1 MPKVLLTDP
10 VPRPLVQ
17 PMQALLPP
25 GVEFDMV
32 PTLEDADF
40 AAHAADADVLLVV
53 FRRID
58 ASTLALAPQVRFVQK
73 LGIGYDNIDSVALA
87 AAGVLVGHTPG
98 ANAAGVAEH
107 TILLMLALLKRLSR
121 AEQATRA
128 GHLAPYD
135 LIQAGIGDLAGA
147 TIGLVGIG
155 TIAQAV
161 ATRLAAFGP
170 ELLYTSRHR
179 LDPVAE
185 ARLGVTYK
193 PLSDL
198 LAAAT
203 IVSLHLPLTNETQ
216 RLIGE
221 AELAQM
227 RPGALLINTSRGEIV
242 DEEALLRSVDSGHLG
257 GAGLDVL
264 EHEQDNYN
272 PFANRPDVIVTPHV
286 AGTSRAS
293 RQRIMQ
299 QAIAN
304 VVQFLAGETP
314 TNLVRVG

>member
-1 MPKVLLTDP
+1 
-10 VPRPLVQ
+10 
-17 PMQALLPP
+17 
-25 GVEFDMV
+25 MV
-32 PTLEDADF
+32 PTSEDADF

-53 FRRID
+53 FRKID

-73 LGIGYDNIDSVALA
+73 LGVGYDNIDTAALA
-87 AAGVLVGHTPG
+87 TAGILVGHTPG
-98 ANAAGVAEH
+98 ANAVGVAEH
-107 TILLMLALLKRLSR
+107 TILLMLALLKCLPR

-128 GHLAPYD
+128 GRLAPYD
-135 LIQAGIGDLAGA
+135 LIQAGIGDLASS

-155 TIAQAV
+155 TIGQAV
-161 ATRLAAFGP
+161 ATRLAAFGS
-170 ELLYTSRHR
+170 ELLYTSRRR

-185 ARLGVTYK
+185 ARLGITYK
-193 PLSDL
+193 SLSDL

-216 RLIGE
+216 GLIGE

-227 RPGALLINTSRGEIV
+227 RAGALLINTSRGGII
-242 DEEALLRSVDSGHLG
+242 DEEALLRSLDSGHLG

-272 PFANRPDVIVTPHV
+272 PFSNRLDVIITPHV

-293 RQRIMQ
+293 GQRIMQ
-299 QAIAN
+299 RAIAN
-304 VVQFLAGETP
+304 VVQFLAGEIP
-314 TNLVRVG
+314 PDLVRGG

>member
-1 MPKVLLTDP
+1 
-10 VPRPLVQ
+10 
-17 PMQALLPP
+17 MQALLPP

-32 PTLEDADF
+32 PTSEDADF

-53 FRRID
+53 FRKID

-73 LGIGYDNIDSVALA
+73 LGVGYDNIDTAALA
-87 AAGVLVGHTPG
+87 TAGILVGHTPG
-98 ANAAGVAEH
+98 ANAVGVAEH
-107 TILLMLALLKRLSR
+107 TILLMLALLKCLPR

-128 GHLAPYD
+128 GRLAPYD
-135 LIQAGIGDLAGA
+135 LIQAGIGDLASS

-155 TIAQAV
+155 TIGQAV
-161 ATRLAAFGP
+161 ATRLAAFGS
-170 ELLYTSRHR
+170 ELLYTSRRR

-185 ARLGVTYK
+185 ARLGITYK
-193 PLSDL
+193 SLSDL

-216 RLIGE
+216 GLIGE

-227 RPGALLINTSRGEIV
+227 RAGALLINTSRGGII
-242 DEEALLRSVDSGHLG
+242 DEEALLRSLDSGHLG

-272 PFANRPDVIVTPHV
+272 PFSNRLDVIITPHV

-293 RQRIMQ
+293 GQRIMQ
-299 QAIAN
+299 RAIAN
-304 VVQFLAGETP
+304 VVQFLAGEIP
-314 TNLVRVG
+314 PDLVRGG

>member
-10 VPRPLVQ
+10 IPRPLAE
-17 PMQALLPP
+17 PIQALLPA
-25 GVEFDMV
+25 GVEFDVV

-58 ASTLALAPQVRFVQK
+58 ASTLSLAPRVRFVQK
-73 LGIGYDNIDSVALA
+73 LGIGYDNIDIAALV

-107 TILLMLALLKRLSR
+107 TILLMLALLKRLAR

-128 GHLAPYD
+128 GSWAPYD

-147 TIGLVGIG
+147 TIGMVGLG
-155 TIAQAV
+155 TIGQAV
-161 ATRLAAFGP
+161 AARLAAFGP

-179 LDPVAE
+179 LDPAAE
-185 ARLGVTYK
+185 ARLGVIYK
-193 PLSDL
+193 PLSAL

-203 IVSLHLPLTNETQ
+203 IVSLHVPLTDET
-216 RLIGE
+216 RGLIGE

-227 RPGALLINTSRGEIV
+227 RPGAVLINTSRGGIV
-242 DEEALLRSVDSGHLG
+242 DEEALLRSLDSGHVG

-264 EHEQDNYN
+264 EHEQDNHN
-272 PFANRPDVIVTPHV
+272 PFANRLDVIVTPHV

-293 RQRIMQ
+293 AQRIMQ

-304 VVQFLAGETP
+304 VVRFLAGETP
-314 TNLVRVG
+314 IDLVRAG